1 MTILLLWLSILAGF
15 LPQTEPAP
23 LYSQTY
29 AIFIHGSLAGTETV
43 SERMDKDGNRVC
55 SSQHEMLVTD
65 GLETKRMVFETNT
78 VFVKDS
84 TVPMSYSYKYLS
96 GSRDYCDVTVKG
108 GKIVRVL
115 SRAGNISETS
125 AVMQP
130 GTVIMDVNVFHP
142 YDVVARL
149 YDFKKRGR
157 QVLSNFIPVIGSDVP
172 LAVTWLEDSKLDY
185 GKGTI
190 PVRNFRVESAGM
202 RVGNFS
208 TDMNGRLVRVIM
220 REQDLEVIRKDLV
233 PDR

>member
-1 MTILLLWLSILAGF
+1 
-15 LPQTEPAP
+15 
-23 LYSQTY
+23 
-29 AIFIHGSLAGTETV
+29 
-43 SERMDKDGNRVC
+43 
-55 SSQHEMLVTD
+55 
-65 GLETKRMVFETNT
+65 
-78 VFVKDS
+78 
-84 TVPMSYSYKYLS
+84 
-96 GSRDYCDVTVKG
+96 VTVKG

-157 QVLSNFIPVIGSDVP
+157 QIFSNFIPIIGSDVP

-220 REQDLEVIRKDLV
+220 REQGLEVVRKDLV
-233 PDR
+233 PER

>member
-1 MTILLLWLSILAGF
+1 MTILLLWLSILTGF
-15 LPQTEPAP
+15 HPQAEPAP

-65 GLETKRMVFETNT
+65 GLEIKRMVFETNT
-78 VFVKDS
+78 VFVKDT
-84 TVPMSYSYKYLS
+84 TVPVSYSYKYLS

-108 GKIVRVL
+108 GKIVRIL

-157 QVLSNFIPVIGSDVP
+157 QVFSNFIPVIGSNVP

-190 PVRNFRVESAGM
+190 PVRNFRVESVGV

-208 TDMNGRLVRVIM
+208 MDMNGRLVRVIM
-220 REQDLEVIRKDLV
+220 REQDLEVVRKDLV
-233 PDR
+233 PER